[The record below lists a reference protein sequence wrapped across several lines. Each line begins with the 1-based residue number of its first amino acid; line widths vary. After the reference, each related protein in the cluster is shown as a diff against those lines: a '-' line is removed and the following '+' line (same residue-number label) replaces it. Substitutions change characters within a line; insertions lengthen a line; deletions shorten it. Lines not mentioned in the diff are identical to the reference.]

1 MVQSNQTMP
10 QFQPGNQLAKTRL
23 YVTELISR
31 KLDIQ
36 MSHRAAPKVEL
47 VNALFKL
54 AMGTRLLK
62 GGRLFQKTEPN
73 FKAIQE
79 IINRCEGK
87 VPVRI
92 NGTRDNQ
99 DLLEVIE
106 RVVISERVRANG
118 GNGHIIDITPEA
130 AEEAED

>member
-1 MVQSNQTMP
+1 MP
-10 QFQPGNQLAKTRL
+10 HFQPGNQLAKTRL

-31 KLDIQ
+31 KLDDPDELTG
-36 MSHRAAPKVEL
+36 RPVKEEL

-73 FKAIQE
+73 LKAIQE

-92 NGTRDNQ
+92 NVTADDNQ

-130 AEEAED
+130 EEAED